1 MEWTKEVD
9 KSLILSEVSVAKIE
23 FFIFIDY
30 EIRIYKSL
38 AEVENVKNEF
48 SQDYCTVYWGKLQ
61 KKCFSEKVS
70 EEGKNR
76 IEIPKGKNVKT

>member
-1 MEWTKEVD
+1 MQWM
-9 KSLILSEVSVAKIE
+9 SFSFPLNLW
-23 FFIFIDY
+23 
-30 EIRIYKSL
+30 IYKSL
-38 AEVENVKNEF
+38 ADVKNVKNEF

>member
-38 AEVENVKNEF
+38 AEVENVKNEC
-48 SQDYCTVYWGKLQ
+48 SQDYCT
-61 KKCFSEKVS
+61 
-70 EEGKNR
+70 
-76 IEIPKGKNVKT
+76 